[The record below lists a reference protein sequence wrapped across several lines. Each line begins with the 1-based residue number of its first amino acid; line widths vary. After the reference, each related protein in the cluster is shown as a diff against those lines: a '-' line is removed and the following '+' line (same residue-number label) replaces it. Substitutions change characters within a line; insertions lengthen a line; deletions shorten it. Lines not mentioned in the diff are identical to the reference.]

1 MPLLA
6 DEWWHIY
13 FMNKRKTDVLLYI
26 QIFSK
31 KIAYRYYQ

>member
-13 FMNKRKTDVLLYI
+13 FMPKKKIEVFLYL

-31 KIAYRYYQ
+31 KIAD